1 MASNGSQPVRRILI
15 CLLVAGAAA
24 ILAACRST
32 EPELTATA
40 IHEKARADLEIL
52 RSTATVARARMQTTL
67 DHAGTRV
74 AQATEA
80 GVFLRNSLI
89 KLGTDSTVIAENL
102 SLVRILSTVV
112 PPTRSPGDR
121 AGVDV
126 QTAPPTPVPRTIVTP
141 PAVTP
146 QPTATNSGPRLQNVV
161 MSSGVNDLD
170 CAIDDNPRFTPDFV
184 AIYVVARAY
193 SVPAGATIT
202 SNWQRR
208 GTEVARFS
216 FENEYAINDSCI
228 WFFIDQTDTP
238 FLVGS
243 WSVEILV
250 DGASVTSP
258 VAFQIVGN

>member
-1 MASNGSQPVRRILI
+1 
-15 CLLVAGAAA
+15 
-24 ILAACRST
+24 
-32 EPELTATA
+32 
-40 IHEKARADLEIL
+40 
-52 RSTATVARARMQTTL
+52 MQTTL

-102 SLVRILSTVV
+102 SLIRILSTVV

-126 QTAPPTPVPRTIVTP
+126 QTAPPTPVPRAIVTP
-141 PAVTP
+141 PVVTP
-146 QPTATNSGPRLQNVV
+146 QPTATKSGPRLQDVV
-161 MSSGVNDLD
+161 MSSGVNNLD
-170 CAIDDNPRFTPDFV
+170 CAIDVNPRFTPDFV

-208 GTEVARFS
+208 GYRGCALQFRERIRNQRQLHLVLHRS
-216 FENEYAINDSCI
+216 NGYAI
-228 WFFIDQTDTP
+228 P
-238 FLVGS
+238 GR
-243 WSVEILV
+243 ILERGNPRRRGFRDIAGCFPNRRELMPATLDRV
-250 DGASVTSP
+250 DNSP
-258 VAFQIVGN
+258 SPTLS

>member
-1 MASNGSQPVRRILI
+1 M
-15 CLLVAGAAA
+15 
-24 ILAACRST
+24 
-32 EPELTATA
+32 
-40 IHEKARADLEIL
+40 DLDIL

-102 SLVRILSTVV
+102 SLIRILSTVV
-112 PPTRSPGDR
+112 PPTQSPGDQ
-121 AGVDV
+121 AGVDK

-146 QPTATNSGPRLQNVV
+146 PPTATGSGPRLEGVV
-161 MSSGVNDLD
+161 MSSGVNNLD
-170 CAIDDNPRFTPDFV
+170 CAIDVNPRFTPDSL
-184 AIYVVARAY
+184 AIYVVARAF
-193 SVPAGATIT
+193 SVPAGATIS
-202 SNWQRR
+202 SNWRR
-208 GTEVARFS
+208 GGTEVARFS
-216 FENEYAINDSCI
+216 FENDYAINDSCI
-228 WFFIDQTDTP
+228 WFFIDQTDAP
-238 FLVGS
+238 FRVGS

-258 VAFQIVGN
+258 IAFQIVGN